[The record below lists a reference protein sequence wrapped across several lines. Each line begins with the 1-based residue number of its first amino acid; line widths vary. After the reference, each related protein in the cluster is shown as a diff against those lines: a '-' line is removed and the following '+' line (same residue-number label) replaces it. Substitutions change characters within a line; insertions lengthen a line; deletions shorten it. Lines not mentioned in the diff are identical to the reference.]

1 MFYST
6 RSKLIASFLGVTL
19 LVGAVSLFIGGQ
31 LLYKAVLSEAT
42 NRVRLDLN
50 AAREIYLNRIE
61 TVKTSLNITTLGC
74 GFRSALKEGDS
85 IN

>member
-6 RSKLIASFLGVTL
+6 RSKLIASFLVVSFV
-19 LVGAVSLFIGGQ
+19 VGAVSLFIGGQ

-50 AAREIYLNRIE
+50 SAREIYLTRI
-61 TVKTSLNITTLGC
+61 KQLKCPLSITTLGF
-74 GFRSALKEGDS
+74 GFLSALNRHDAP
-85 IN
+85 